1 MRKNAIVAGTG
12 FEGRDKIIKAHCK
25 DGMKVILK
33 RDPTNQH
40 DKYAISVLLEIPKL
54 FGLLGKSY
62 KSIGFIKSN
71 TAKSLA
77 KKIDNGIL
85 VSAKIVSYYAPSDR
99 DFPRV
104 TIEVT
109 DEVQQIRGDQ

>member
-12 FEGRDKIIKAHCK
+12 FEGRDKIIKAYCK

-33 RDPTNQH
+33 RDPSNQH
-40 DKYAISVLLEIPKL
+40 DENAISVLLEIPKL
-54 FGLLGKSY
+54 FGLFGKNY
-62 KSIGFIKSN
+62 KDIGFIKSN

-77 KKIDNGIL
+77 KKIDDGVPISGKV
-85 VSAKIVSYYAPSDR
+85 VSHYSPADR

-109 DEVQQIRGDQ
+109 DEV